1 MQVFYTFTIV
11 KEKYLIEELK
21 VNVGKLRNET
31 PNEWTR
37 LTGGSTGTQPTVSC
51 IIDGVTTYKNPFV
64 HSDNDPAHCVT
75 SLIAGAMF
83 EMGFP
88 FQKEAMDFFQH
99 QRGNLNEDT
108 DDLWN
113 KMVQKVHITVNA
125 IRLVKMVLPTHGG
138 IGPHELL
145 LMNDVWPIILQIR
158 SKHGQMS
165 HWISIGNGR
174 IYDANSNIIMT
185 KTIANLN
192 LCAQLHVV
200 GSTNSFSGT
209 SKAYRYLP
217 SIMKIGKNKKL
228 IWNTVLP
235 SREGFEF
242 YEKRNCMKCQENKL
256 KEEYFKKQWRM
267 ANKKEGTCHVCLKG
281 F

>member
-1 MQVFYTFTIV
+1 MEY
-11 KEKYLIEELK
+11 
-21 VNVGKLRNET
+21 G
-31 PNEWTR
+31 
-37 LTGGSTGTQPTVSC
+37 
-51 IIDGVTTYKNPFV
+51 
-64 HSDNDPAHCVT
+64 
-75 SLIAGAMF
+75 
-83 EMGFP
+83 
-88 FQKEAMDFFQH
+88 
-99 QRGNLNEDT
+99 
-108 DDLWN
+108 
-113 KMVQKVHITVNA
+113 
-125 IRLVKMVLPTHGG
+125 LVKIGLPTHGG

-145 LMNDVWPIILQIR
+145 LMNDEWPIILQIR

-200 GSTNSFSGT
+200 GSTNSFLGT

-228 IWNTVLP
+228 FWNTVLP

-242 YEKRNCMKCQENKL
+242 YEKRNCMKCQEDKL
-256 KEEYFKKQWRM
+256 KEEYFKKQWSM
-267 ANKKEGTCHVCLKG
+267 ANKKEGTCQVCLK
-281 F
+281 

>member
-1 MQVFYTFTIV
+1 M
-11 KEKYLIEELK
+11 K
-21 VNVGKLRNET
+21 VNVGKLRNKT
-31 PNEWTR
+31 PNEWSR

-51 IIDGVTTYKNPFV
+51 IIDGVTTYENPFV
-64 HSDNDPAHCVT
+64 HTDNDPAHCVT
-75 SLIAGAMF
+75 SSIAGAMF

-99 QRGNLNEDT
+99 QQGYLNEDT

-113 KMVQKVHITVNA
+113 KMVQKVCITVTA
-125 IRLVKMVLPTHGG
+125 IRLVKIGLPTHGG

-145 LMNDVWPIILQIR
+145 LMNDEWPIILQIR

-200 GSTNSFSGT
+200 GSTNSFSRT

-217 SIMKIGKNKKL
+217 SIMKIGKNKRL
-228 IWNTVLP
+228 FWNTVLP

-242 YEKRNCMKCQENKL
+242 YEKRNSMKCQEDKL
-256 KEEYFKKQWRM
+256 KEEYFNKQWSM
-267 ANKKEGTCHVCLKG
+267 ANKKEGTCQVCLK
-281 F
+281 